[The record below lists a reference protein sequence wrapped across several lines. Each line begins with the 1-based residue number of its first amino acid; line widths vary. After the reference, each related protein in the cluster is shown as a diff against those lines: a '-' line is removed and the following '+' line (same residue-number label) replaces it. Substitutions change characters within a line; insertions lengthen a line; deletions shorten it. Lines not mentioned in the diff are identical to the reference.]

1 MEKND
6 ATAAGNARARSF
18 PLFYAPR
25 LRRRRRRRQHIC
37 KEMAAAAFLPS
48 SRPLP
53 LQSGWLPR
61 SFPLFIHVRGAPIV
75 WPRGGREFVS
85 PEQCNCAMCMIHRA
99 SRNRTGG
106 TKKPPLHAD
115 LAPSASQPCS
125 KEDGREDRGR
135 RKLNRKFE
143 RWRSFVSTFHSRR
156 SPRALARREGKKQGT
171 LNYTGRPDRA
181 KTGKEKKEKRARGDF
196 QDVTHTF

>member
-1 MEKND
+1 MRRERATCVMALSFRRDKNGKWRKMMPRLL
-6 ATAAGNARARSF
+6 ATLALARSLSF
-18 PLFYAPR
+18 MR
-25 LRRRRRRRQHIC
+25 LVYDDDNIFAR
-37 KEMAAAAFLPS
+37 KWPPSFLP
-48 SRPLP
+48 PLP

-61 SFPLFIHVRGAPIV
+61 SFPLFIHVRGAPIM

-135 RKLNRKFE
+135 RKLNR
-143 RWRSFVSTFHSRR
+143 
-156 SPRALARREGKKQGT
+156 
-171 LNYTGRPDRA
+171 
-181 KTGKEKKEKRARGDF
+181 
-196 QDVTHTF
+196 